1 MMVLGDFMNQSIIFL
16 VFVAVAELVFIIQHN
31 YQASITL
38 LILTG
43 LFSGLFFLSQ
53 YRKGIKSFITSFAER
68 WKPPHQRVKSITVGN
83 SENTDDTI
91 VRIEK
96 QNKKIPNAESSRNH
110 NRNSN
115 SSQTNTACVI
125 PVAISNNRSD

>member
-1 MMVLGDFMNQSIIFL
+1 MRALGDFMNQSIIFL

-38 LILTG
+38 LILAI

-68 WKPPHQRVKSITVGN
+68 WKPPHQRVQKIVVGSSKAPN
-83 SENTDDTI
+83 IQLVGIKEQDKKVSNNEGIGNNGGTI
-91 VRIEK
+91 DSTQDSTSCVIP
-96 QNKKIPNAESSRNH
+96 IPNARN
-110 NRNSN
+110 
-115 SSQTNTACVI
+115 
-125 PVAISNNRSD
+125 